1 MIACEEGDIGSQGEE
16 HEEHG
21 SEPQVLQM
29 LFDVDEIIG
38 KQHEDYAGEH
48 DEVCLEQVVGYDEAD
63 EERLQEEQLVV
74 KSDE

>member
-38 KQHEDYAGEH
+38 KQHED
-48 DEVCLEQVVGYDEAD
+48 
-63 EERLQEEQLVV
+63 
-74 KSDE
+74 